1 MELKGLKDRMELV
14 LIIFLVQQEVVVDFV
29 EIVVTQVQVMFDMQ
43 DVMMQVD
50 VIVIVG
56 GDGVV
61 AAKEL

>member
-1 MELKGLKDRMELV
+1 MELKELKDKMELV

-61 AAKEL
+61 VAKEF